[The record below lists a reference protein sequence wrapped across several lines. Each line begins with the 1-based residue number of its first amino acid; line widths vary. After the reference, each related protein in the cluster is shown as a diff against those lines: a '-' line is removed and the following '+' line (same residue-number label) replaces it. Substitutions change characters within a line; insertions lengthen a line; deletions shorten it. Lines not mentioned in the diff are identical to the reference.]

1 MQVINNTN
9 YIPYLIDNPWLTN
22 NVYSSSFTNRN
33 KRAPMSHR
41 SADVFVIYETGDQ
54 KYVSYQREDESY
66 VCLDRIF

>member
-1 MQVINNTN
+1 
-9 YIPYLIDNPWLTN
+9 
-22 NVYSSSFTNRN
+22 
-33 KRAPMSHR
+33 MSHR